1 MNDNIN
7 ININNESNEIKK
19 LKDELNK
26 YKKENEELKL
36 KLDISHKEN
45 NKLKED
51 LIKANKIISNI
62 QNNNETKNLKD
73 EINKL
78 KYELN
83 MKENEIKDLN
93 NKIKNDIQKEMKVDY
108 NDIMVINF
116 ISGDFSVNCGIKC
129 LPTDIFAEVEE
140 KLYRKFDNLRNTNNM
155 FMANAKP
162 ILRFKK
168 ICENNIQDGDVL
180 QLHKLE

>member
-1 MNDNIN
+1 MNDNTN
-7 ININNESNEIKK
+7 KNMQNQSDEIKR
-19 LKDELNK
+19 LKDGLNK
-26 YKKENEELKL
+26 YKKENEKLKL

-62 QNNNETKNLKD
+62 QNNNETNKLRD

-78 KYELN
+78 KYELI
-83 MKENEIKDLN
+83 MKENELKDLN
-93 NKIKNDIQKEMKVDY
+93 NKLKNNIKKDKKVDFD
-108 NDIMVINF
+108 DIMVINF

-129 LPTDIFAEVEE
+129 LPADIFAEVEE

-168 ICENNIQDGDVL
+168 ICENNIKDGDVL